1 MTDEKIRMA
10 ETMLKDGENYPALSD
25 IIKDLGIGRKPSTDT
40 FPPPERICKLRQL
53 N

>member
-10 ETMLKDGENYPALSD
+10 ETVLKDGKNHPALSD
-25 IIKDLGIGRKPSTDT
+25 IIKDLGLGGLQPSTDT
-40 FPPPERICKLRQL
+40 FPPERICKLRQL